1 MAELM
6 RFKDALESNGS
17 LSTEDRLKELMEPE
31 SYQDLVDAIH
41 DPKVSAGAIQRA
53 LMKMGYEVSRSG
65 ISRWKQNVKV
75 S

>member
-1 MAELM
+1 MAEMM

-17 LSTEDRLKELMEPE
+17 ISTEDRLKELMEPE

-41 DPKVSAGAIQRA
+41 DSKVSAGAIVKA
-53 LMKMGYEVSRSG
+53 LAKMGFEVSRSG
-65 ISRWKQNVKV
+65 ISRWKNNVKV

>member
-1 MAELM
+1 MAEMM

-17 LSTEDRLKELMEPE
+17 ISTEDRLKELMEPE

>member
-1 MAELM
+1 MAEMM

-17 LSTEDRLKELMEPE
+17 ISTEDRLKELMEPE

-41 DPKVSAGAIQRA
+41 NPKVSAGAIVKA
-53 LMKMGYEVSRSG
+53 LGKMGYEVSRSG
-65 ISRWKQNVKV
+65 ISRWKNNVKV

>member
-1 MAELM
+1 MAEMM
-6 RFKDALESNGS
+6 RFRDALERNGS

-41 DPKVSAGAIQRA
+41 DPNVSAGAIERA
-53 LMKMGYEVSRSG
+53 LKKMGYEVSRSG
-65 ISRWKQNVKV
+65 ISRWKTSVKV

>member
-1 MAELM
+1 MAEMM

-17 LSTEDRLKELMEPE
+17 ISTEDRLKQLMEPE

-41 DPKVSAGAIQRA
+41 DPKVSAGAIVKA
-53 LMKMGYEVSRSG
+53 LSKMGFEVSRSG
-65 ISRWKQNVKV
+65 ISRWKNNVKV